1 MATSHTPRSTGR
13 PACRVFSADTRL
25 VTSRRVLGPQLSL
38 QRGGREPG
46 AAWVAPALAARRRQ
60 HADALRSPHAASLLR
75 RLDSVA
81 PPPQGSARC
90 DRSGGRLGR
99 SVARRAGA
107 AGGRGVRVPRCAVE
121 CAAPGAAFPAATA
134 AADGTLPSLCISPG
148 LRSRCRRLC
157 SGGPLRPEGLW
168 AGGHAERRTTQG
180 QGRCGRWCLLV
191 GASAGGLGGVQP
203 RSLRVLRPV
212 ASGRGGPSAGRPR
225 RGLAWNGRARG
236 RGCVPRHAGCGGYGG
251 VLSYVHAAAG
261 PHRPGRSA
269 RRATGAQACGPKLS
283 VC

>member
-1 MATSHTPRSTGR
+1 MGCTRAGCTPSSTCRCSSVPSCCQPSATFGLGGAPTSRLGTHRPLRR
-13 PACRVFSADTRL
+13 PARQERGPVCGRCWGSWRACTSVRCRVRRTRSRVSCCHCCCRWYASQL
-25 VTSRRVLGPQLSL
+25 VHR
-38 QRGGREPG
+38 
-46 AAWVAPALAARRRQ
+46 
-60 HADALRSPHAASLLR
+60 
-75 RLDSVA
+75 
-81 PPPQGSARC
+81 
-90 DRSGGRLGR
+90 
-99 SVARRAGA
+99 
-107 AGGRGVRVPRCAVE
+107 
-121 CAAPGAAFPAATA
+121 
-134 AADGTLPSLCISPG
+134 SPG

-212 ASGRGGPSAGRPR
+212 ASGRGGPSTGRPR

-236 RGCVPRHAGCGGYGG
+236 RGCLPRHAGCGGYGG

-269 RRATGAQACGPKLS
+269 RRATGAQASGPKLS
-283 VC
+283 VR